1 MVHHSCCNKQK
12 VKRGLW
18 SPEEDD
24 KLIKY
29 VSNYGHG
36 CWSSVPRLAGL
47 QRCGKS
53 CRLRWINYLRP
64 DLKRG
69 GFSPQEAALIIELHK
84 ILGNRWAQIAKH
96 LPGRTDNEV
105 KNFWNSSI
113 KKKLIAHQNDLSDHL
128 TATLISPNLT
138 NSVSSSRSSHSYDQN
153 NLYFLDPNNNFI
165 PTPQIDRICITN
177 PPLAAFQDFDP
188 VEIRLLDD
196 HLMNYNASNF
206 TPPVPPPSNMHFSSS
221 AFDIQPSI
229 PLLYHP
235 QFVDDHQQSLLKPE
249 DDFIFSTENLSTQ
262 MSTPKL
268 NQGFDQ
274 DSSMIPILPKLGD
287 LKWSELGMPFSS
299 SSPEQVLDPI
309 LEQSGFSSENCSH
322 GNMEYFEPF
331 MEIFAASSS
340 SSYTSLPMQL
350 P

>member
-18 SPEEDD
+18 SPEEDE

-69 GFSPQEAALIIELHK
+69 SFSPQEAALIIELHK

-128 TATLISPNLT
+128 TASLISPNPT
-138 NSVSSSRSSHSYDQN
+138 NSISSSRSSHSSDQN
-153 NLYFLDPNNNFI
+153 NLYFLNSINNLI
-165 PTPQIDRICITN
+165 PSPQIDRICITN
-177 PPLAAFQDFDP
+177 PPLVFQDFDQ
-188 VEIRLLDD
+188 VEIRQLDD

-206 TPPVPPPSNMHFSSS
+206 TIPPPSNTHFSSS
-221 AFDIQPSI
+221 AFDIEPSI

-262 MSTPKL
+262 MNNPKL

-274 DSSMIPILPKLGD
+274 DSLLTIPILPKLGD
-287 LKWSELGMPFSS
+287 LLKWSELGVPFSS

-309 LEQSGFSSENCSH
+309 LGHSGFNSECCSH

-331 MEIFAASSS
+331 IEIFAAAS
-340 SSYTSLPMQL
+340 SSYTSSPMQL